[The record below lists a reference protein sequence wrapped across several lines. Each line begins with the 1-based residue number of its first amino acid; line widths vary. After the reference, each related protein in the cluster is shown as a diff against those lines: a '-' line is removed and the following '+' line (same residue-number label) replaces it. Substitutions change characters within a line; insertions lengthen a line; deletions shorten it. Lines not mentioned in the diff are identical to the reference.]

1 MTKINTTVKAVL
13 FDVDDTL
20 YDLAD
25 PFKKAY
31 LDLFPEKEG
40 LPLDGLFTASRK
52 YSDLVFDKS
61 QSGEM
66 SMEEMYRYRIQ
77 HAFADF
83 HEQIS
88 DEDAMEFQNHYVEYQ
103 GKIRLSAT
111 IQEVLVYCASKW
123 RTGIITNGPSGHQ
136 WDKISVLG
144 LEKYIPKEHIFVSGD
159 LGISK
164 PGKEIFWYAAAHMG
178 VSPEEVCFV
187 GDSFQNDAAGA
198 KNAGMCSVWF
208 NHRGYARLAGIC
220 PDAEVRTEQEL
231 YEWLKSF

>member
-1 MTKINTTVKAVL
+1 MMISTTIKAIL

-20 YDLAD
+20 YDLAE

-31 LDLFPEKEG
+31 LDLFPEKDG
-40 LPLDGLFTASRK
+40 IPLDGLFIASRK
-52 YSDLVFDKS
+52 YSDKIFEKS

-88 DEDAMEFQNHYVEYQ
+88 DEKALEFQNYYAGYQ
-103 GKIRLSAT
+103 EKINLSAT
-111 IQEVLVYCASKW
+111 MRELLVYCASKW
-123 RTGIITNGPSGHQ
+123 SIGIITNGPSGHQ
-136 WDKISVLG
+136 WDKIHALG
-144 LEKYIPKEHIFVSGD
+144 LEQYIPKEHIFVSGD

-164 PGKEIFWYAAAHMG
+164 PQKEIFRYAAAHMG
-178 VSPEEVCFV
+178 ALPEEICFV

-198 KNAGMCSVWF
+198 KSAGMYAIWF
-208 NHRGYARLAGIC
+208 NRRGHARPAGIC
-220 PDAEVRTEQEL
+220 PDAEVRTELEL
-231 YEWLKSF
+231 YEWLKGL

>member
-52 YSDLVFDKS
+52 YSDQVFDKS

-88 DEDAMEFQNHYVEYQ
+88 DKDAMEFQNHYVEYQ

-136 WDKISVLG
+136 WDKIRVLG

-164 PGKEIFWYAAAHMG
+164 PGKEIFWYAAVHLG
-178 VSPEEVCFV
+178 LSPEEVCFV

-198 KNAGMCSVWF
+198 KNAGMYSVWF
-208 NHRGYARLAGIC
+208 NRRGYARPSGIR